1 MKNATTIL
9 ENVILSIPANMREN
23 AMEILKV
30 RYLGQNTAM
39 ETAEILGLPYPV
51 VVNVLKAVKRATRGK
66 SPLDFVAC

>member
-1 MKNATTIL
+1 MKNAEIIL
-9 ENVILSIPANMREN
+9 ANVINSLPSGMRKN